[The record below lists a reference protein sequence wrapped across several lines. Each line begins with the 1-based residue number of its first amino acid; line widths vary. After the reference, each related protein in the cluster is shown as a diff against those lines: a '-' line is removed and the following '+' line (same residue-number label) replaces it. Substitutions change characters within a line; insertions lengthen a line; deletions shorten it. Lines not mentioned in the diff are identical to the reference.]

1 MRWLIDHVPA
11 KPPAVVPRPVFTE
24 AQRLADPREDF
35 RALRKAPGGAAIV
48 ATWAERA
55 QALTAYRAHLYGADA
70 EGVDPDAALGSLLH
84 THFLRACGIE
94 PEDKA
99 VCLYL
104 ARTAALTFAAL
115 AGGPR

>member
-1 MRWLIDHVPA
+1 MFA
-11 KPPAVVPRPVFTE
+11 E
-24 AQRLADPREDF
+24 ARRLADPSQDF
-35 RALRKAPGGAAIV
+35 RALRSAPGGAAIV

-55 QALTAYRAHLYGADA
+55 EALAAYRSQLSGTDA

-104 ARTAALTFAAL
+104 ARTAALSFAART
-115 AGGPR
+115 GGPR